1 MHART
6 KSADDTRALAAE
18 LSAFAKP
25 RDLILL
31 SGDVGTGK
39 TAFTQGFGRALGIDE
54 PITSPTFTLMRSY
67 ETARV
72 PLLHVD
78 VYRLDRMQEVIEL
91 GLFEMLDAGM
101 VAVIEWG
108 DVVAPVMPA
117 DFLHVDLDFDEDDDE
132 RVLRLR
138 SVGPSWSPR
147 MKAIERSIERW
158 TV

>member
-6 KSADDTRALAAE
+6 KSADDTRALAGE
-18 LSAFAKP
+18 LSSFAKP
-25 RDLILL
+25 GDLILL

-39 TAFTQGFGRALGIDE
+39 TAFVQGFGRALGIDE
-54 PITSPTFTLMRSY
+54 PITSPTFTLVRSY
-67 ETARV
+67 DKARV

-108 DVVAPVMPA
+108 DVVAPVLTPN
-117 DFLHVDLDFDEDDDE
+117 FLHIDLDFDDDDDE
-132 RVLRLR
+132 RTLRLR
-138 SVGPSWSPR
+138 SVGPSWAPR